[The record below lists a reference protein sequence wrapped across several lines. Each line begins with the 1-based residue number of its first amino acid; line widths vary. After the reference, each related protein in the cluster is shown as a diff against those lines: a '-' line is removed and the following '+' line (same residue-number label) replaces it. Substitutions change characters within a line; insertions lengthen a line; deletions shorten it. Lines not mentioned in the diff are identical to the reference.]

1 MTEDLGIL
9 MEHLHYLIS
18 GQSVTEGYN
27 FIFPKIGMMLRKNE
41 RNRKS

>member
-18 GQSVTEGYN
+18 GQSVTRGVLFYISQNWNAAKE
-27 FIFPKIGMMLRKNE
+27 E
-41 RNRKS
+41 